1 MGKIEKIYR
10 ICTGL
15 EKKLNEL
22 GREIGPVKCLIGG
35 SAMLA
40 VDLYFRYYKGI
51 FIEGL
56 CNGNVWRTTAY
67 CILTIPPA
75 AASDILLSSGICT
88 IKDDVK
94 SYAKK
99 TVKSMQK
106 NMRAKRLYNAWKTCP
121 SMAYSAINA

>member
-1 MGKIEKIYR
+1 MGKLEKIHR
-10 ICTGL
+10 ISKGL

-22 GREIGPVKCLIGG
+22 GREIGPINCLIGG
-35 SAMLA
+35 TAMLA
-40 VDLYFRYYKGI
+40 VDIYFRYYKGI

-56 CNGNVWRTTAY
+56 CNSHYGYTTAY
-67 CILTIPPA
+67 YILTMPA
-75 AASDILLSSGICT
+75 AMSSDILLSSGLCT
-88 IKDDVK
+88 VKDNIK

-99 TVKSMQK
+99 TVKNMQK